1 MPEDNGNEAQAALER
16 LKARVDA
23 HDESLAGLRAIVTN
37 LSDAM
42 LVQSRL
48 ERKQSEAITE
58 GESRQDR
65 LDARV
70 DKLGARIDAL
80 VSSIG
85 ELIARIPPENL
96 RGQ

>member
-1 MPEDNGNEAQAALER
+1 MAEDNGNEARAALAR
-16 LKARVDA
+16 LQKRLDE
-23 HDESLAGLRAIVTN
+23 HDESFAQLRLIVTN

-42 LVQSRL
+42 VVQSVL
-48 ERKQSEAITE
+48 ERKQSEAIVE

-70 DKLGARIDAL
+70 DKL

-85 ELIARIPPENL
+85 ELIRRIPPENL
-96 RGQ
+96 KP